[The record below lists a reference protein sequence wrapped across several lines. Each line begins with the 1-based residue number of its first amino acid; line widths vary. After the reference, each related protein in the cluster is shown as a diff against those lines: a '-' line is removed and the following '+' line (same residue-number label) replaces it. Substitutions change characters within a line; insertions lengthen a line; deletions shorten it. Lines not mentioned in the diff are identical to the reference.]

1 MTSLF
6 IKQLHAKH
14 IAEQEKIKK
23 RLETSNR
30 IFETATK
37 GNSYNWGVIQEL
49 KKDVAPTIEAVS
61 DNKSANQDFLM
72 TLEEYGL
79 GGDKSLIN
87 SWNEVLGDRNSDPYY
102 KRMLTIAVKETLNKF
117 IAQIKSEKRNYIKYE

>member
-49 KKDVAPTIEAVS
+49 KKDVAPTIEAVFV
-61 DNKSANQDFLM
+61 DMCKVRL
-72 TLEEYGL
+72 
-79 GGDKSLIN
+79 K
-87 SWNEVLGDRNSDPYY
+87 
-102 KRMLTIAVKETLNKF
+102 K
-117 IAQIKSEKRNYIKYE
+117 NYIMCYKKLC